1 MTELYPVNSMRGLS
15 LPKDIVPDWMFQ
27 VGGLDTLV
35 LQDVK
40 GRIFVRKG
48 TKWYKMTEFKV
59 SELVDE
65 VVTVETSESQN
76 PPEGAQPE
84 ITPDPQSGSSAPAAA
99 E

>member
-40 GRIFVRKG
+40 GRVFVRKG

-65 VVTVETSESQN
+65 VVTVETSETPN
-76 PPEGAQPE
+76 PPEGA
-84 ITPDPQSGSSAPAAA
+84 TPDPSQPPADAA
-99 E
+99 TEV